1 MITITANLGRDEVFS
16 LTADG
21 HAHGQR
27 NENDHDLVCCAASTL
42 LCTLANSCAQ
52 LDDVNVTY
60 HARSGYGHV
69 LVNNCEE
76 LWDEVSSRFRMAL
89 DGLEGLAMQY
99 PQSIR
104 IDVDN

>member
-21 HAHGQR
+21 HANGQR
-27 NENDHDLVCCAASTL
+27 NENDHDLVCCAASTI
-42 LCTLANSCAQ
+42 LCMLANSCAR
-52 LDDVNVTY
+52 LEDVNVTY
-60 HARSGYGHV
+60 HQRSGYGHV

-76 LWDEVSSRFRMAL
+76 LWGEVSSRFRMAL

-99 PQSIR
+99 PQCLR
-104 IDVDN
+104 IVGDN